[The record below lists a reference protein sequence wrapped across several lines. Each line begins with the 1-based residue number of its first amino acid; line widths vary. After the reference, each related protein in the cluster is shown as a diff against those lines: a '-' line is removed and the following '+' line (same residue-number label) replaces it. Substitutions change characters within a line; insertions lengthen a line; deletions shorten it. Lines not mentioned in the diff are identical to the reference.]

1 MATGTSD
8 RPDEPNP
15 SRQRGDRYLNV
26 RLSGRATHIRRHTI
40 VTHGLPIRFW
50 QDLYHRALTMKWPV
64 FFASL
69 AGLFLV
75 LNTVFASLYML
86 GTAPIANQYPHGF
99 GGAFFFSVETLA
111 TVGYGD
117 MHPQSVYGHLVAT
130 LEIFVGM
137 SGIALATG
145 LVFARFS
152 RPRAQIIFARYA
164 VVHPVEGRTTLMVRT
179 ANARQNVIAEARA
192 RLRLMR
198 IETTSEGYRIR
209 RIRDLDLV
217 RDQHP
222 LFIFGWNLMHVIDEA
237 SPLFGET
244 AESLA
249 KQDAE
254 LLLTIEGSDENT
266 AQTMQ
271 ARFSWPSSD
280 IRWAHR
286 YVDVIREEG
295 GISHVDYSLFDE
307 VLPFEPF
314 DAAAQEHA

>member
-1 MATGTSD
+1 MSSSGM
-8 RPDEPNP
+8 PNRTDKP
-15 SRQRGDRYLNV
+15 RR
-26 RLSGRATHIRRHTI
+26 SGHRSNRVINRTTHVDAHTI
-40 VTHGLPIRFW
+40 VTHGLPLRVW
-50 QDLYHRALTMKWPV
+50 QDLYHRALTMKWPT

-69 AGLFLV
+69 AALFLV
-75 LNTVFASLYML
+75 LNTGFASLYML
-86 GTAPIANQYPHGF
+86 GHAPIANQSPQDF
-99 GGAFFFSVETLA
+99 VGAFFFSVETLA

-117 MHPQSVYGHLVAT
+117 MHPQTVYAHLVAT

-152 RPRAQIIFARYA
+152 RPRAQIMFARLA
-164 VVHPVEGRTTLMVRT
+164 VVHPIEGRNTLMVRA

-209 RIRDLDLV
+209 RIRDLELV

-222 LFIFGWNLMHVIDEA
+222 LFMFGWNLMHVIDEK

-249 KQDAE
+249 SQHAQV
-254 LLLTIEGSDENT
+254 LLTIEGSDENT
-266 AQTMQ
+266 SQTMQ
-271 ARFSWPSSD
+271 ARYAWPSAD
-280 IRWAHR
+280 IRWQSR

-295 GISHVDYSLFDE
+295 GISHVDYTRFNDVE
-307 VLPFEPF
+307 PFEPLAPG
-314 DAAAQEHA
+314 DAIRTEQA